1 MFNDVDESLRSLL
14 IADMPI
20 ERNEIDISFDR
31 PTREWSGRLSKP
43 TLNLF
48 LMDMREHPA
57 LRNDISQVTRM
68 PDGTARRAYASRRI
82 DLSYVVTAWA
92 REAADEHRI
101 MSRVLATMYRCD
113 RIGEEYLAG
122 PLVNATNVVLA
133 RIMPPDHLTKP
144 ADFWGVM
151 DNELH
156 SNLTWVITAPL
167 DAFAPI
173 DGPLVRTADFRFS
186 RPDADWIENTYTVG
200 GTVHAGA
207 DPTAGI
213 SGVTIEV
220 LGTTLR
226 DTTGEDGRFVF
237 AGVPAGERT
246 WRITPAEGQPAD
258 RTMHVPSDTYDIQM

>member
-14 IADMPI
+14 VADMPI

-48 LMDMREHPA
+48 LMDMREHPM
-57 LRNDISQVTRM
+57 LRNDVPEITRQA
-68 PDGTARRAYASRRI
+68 DGSARRAVPSRRI
-82 DLSYVVTAWA
+82 DLSYTVTAWA
-92 REAADEHRI
+92 REAEDEHRI
-101 MSRVLATMYRCD
+101 LSRILATMFRHN
-113 RIGEEYLAG
+113 RIPEDYLAG
-122 PLVNATNVVLA
+122 QLANTTTNVLT

-156 SNLTWVITAPL
+156 SNLMWVITAPL
-167 DAFAPI
+167 EAFAPTT
-173 DGPLVRTADFRFS
+173 GPIVRTAEFRFS
-186 RPDADWIENTYTVG
+186 RPDADWMENTFTVG
-200 GTVHAGA
+200 GTVHAG
-207 DPTAGI
+207 DDRTAGI

-226 DTTGEDGRFVF
+226 DTTGADGKFVF

-246 WRITPAEGQPAD
+246 WRVTPPEGAPREQV
-258 RTMHVPSDTYDIQM
+258 MQVPSESYDIQM